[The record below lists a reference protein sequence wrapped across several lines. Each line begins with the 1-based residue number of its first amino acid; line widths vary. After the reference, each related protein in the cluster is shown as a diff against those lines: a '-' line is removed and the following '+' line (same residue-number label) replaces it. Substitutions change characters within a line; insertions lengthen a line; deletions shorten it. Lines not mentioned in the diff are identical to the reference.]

1 MLSIASQIAK
11 EIKVIAMLVMDS
23 DVGIN
28 KKVNINTLTDSRL
41 RASVQSELV
50 SSGDIVVNLLMA
62 NWIIYVEHGRRRG
75 AKMPPPEPIAEWC
88 KRRGLPS
95 DNNTVW
101 KICRAISEDGIAPR
115 PVMAKAFEIMDREF
129 DERWSDRIF
138 EEITKELDK
147 LFQ

>member
-11 EIKVIAMLVMDS
+11 EIKIIAMLVMDS

-41 RASVQSELV
+41 RASVQTELM
-50 SSGDIVVNLLMA
+50 SSDDIVINLLMA

-115 PVMAKAFEIMDREF
+115 PVIAKAFEIMDKEF

-147 LFQ
+147 LFK